1 MDKKEKE
8 DDKKV
13 DVLSSSLSTTV
24 KKNYAM
30 EQSKI
35 KLFWNKGITGEGIK
49 VGIVDTG
56 LQLDHPMYNGK
67 ILCGKNFSND
77 GNSEDNLSSFA

>member
-24 KKNYAM
+24 KKII
-30 EQSKI
+30 Q
-35 KLFWNKGITGEGIK
+35 WNKVRLNYFGIK
-49 VGIVDTG
+49 E
-56 LQLDHPMYNGK
+56 LLEK
-67 ILCGKNFSND
+67 
-77 GNSEDNLSSFA
+77 E

>member
-24 KKNYAM
+24 KK
-30 EQSKI
+30 
-35 KLFWNKGITGEGIK
+35 KL
-49 VGIVDTG
+49 
-56 LQLDHPMYNGK
+56 YNGTK
-67 ILCGKNFSND
+67 
-77 GNSEDNLSSFA
+77 

>member
-49 VGIVDTG
+49 VREIFTT
-56 LQLDHPMYNGK
+56 
-67 ILCGKNFSND
+67 
-77 GNSEDNLSSFA
+77 